1 MQNSSLSWRY
11 HVSSVRQYCGT
22 VVTSALASC
31 RHLHQHLKNMFNFH
45 IELMF
50 SLIRVIDNQLI
61 NSQNIFIPNLKCF
74 PIWVIA
80 GGDKQIVGLV
90 LAVAVTKE
98 HISFFI
104 IIFLFLLYLL
114 KQNNALRF
122 AEEEDKDGFPQL
134 NWVNKNQ

>member
-1 MQNSSLSWRY
+1 
-11 HVSSVRQYCGT
+11 
-22 VVTSALASC
+22 
-31 RHLHQHLKNMFNFH
+31 MFIFH

-90 LAVAVTKE
+90 LAVAVTKQ
-98 HISFFI
+98 HIAFF
-104 IIFLFLLYLL
+104 FFFYL
-114 KQNNALRF
+114 KQNNASRV
-122 AEEEDKDGFPQL
+122 AEEEDKDGFTQL
-134 NWVNKNQ
+134 N

>member
-1 MQNSSLSWRY
+1 M
-11 HVSSVRQYCGT
+11 
-22 VVTSALASC
+22 VTSALASC
-31 RHLHQHLKNMFNFH
+31 RHLHQHLKNMFIFH

-90 LAVAVTKE
+90 LAVAVTKQ
-98 HISFFI
+98 HIAVFF
-104 IIFLFLLYLL
+104 FLLFFQYYIY
-114 KQNNALRF
+114 
-122 AEEEDKDGFPQL
+122 
-134 NWVNKNQ
+134 